1 MKNTILLSLSLLFFG
16 FLYSQDKGITYQA
29 VIYKPGGEQ
38 LPGENNQI
46 TPLMNSS
53 LCLKFTFLDS
63 QLNVEY
69 QEIQKTTTDLFGMV
83 NLVIGLNTQ
92 TGGYAN

>member
-1 MKNTILLSLSLLFFG
+1 MKRGN
-16 FLYSQDKGITYQA
+16 DQA

-69 QEIQKTTTDLFGMV
+69 QEIQKTTT
-83 NLVIGLNTQ
+83 
-92 TGGYAN
+92 GGEQSSSGSSSNKESVEA